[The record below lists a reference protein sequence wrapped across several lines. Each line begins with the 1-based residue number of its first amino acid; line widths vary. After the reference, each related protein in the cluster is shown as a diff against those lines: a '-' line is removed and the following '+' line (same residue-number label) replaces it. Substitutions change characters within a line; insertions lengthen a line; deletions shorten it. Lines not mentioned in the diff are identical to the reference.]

1 MTGYGTLKINA
12 SLASPVDTL
21 EVMDRVDEEA
31 LHKKI
36 KRLKASEK
44 RIREERHR
52 LETELRTLIFKR
64 YLDLSEKYELKEV

>member
-12 SLASPVDTL
+12 SLASPVGTL
-21 EVMDRVDEEA
+21 EVMDRTDEEA

-36 KRLKASEK
+36 KLLKVREK

-52 LETELRTLIFKR
+52 LEAELRTLIFKR
-64 YLDLSEKYELKEV
+64 YMDLSDKYELKEV